1 MGYEHSQDDETI
13 DIFDNE
19 DVEVDDYQD
28 DVLDDE
34 DLEAIAH
41 YGMPRRSGRYPWGSG
56 ENPYQREAFFR
67 SSYGE
72 LRSQGLSDTEIRTA
86 MGMSST
92 EFRQMKSISKDRVR
106 SELIAQVMKL
116 KEHGYSNVEI
126 GKRLNPPKGE
136 SYVRSIL
143 TDQAKERTELTKK
156 AADFM
161 KKQLSTKKYLDVGE
175 ASERE
180 LSDIL
185 GYKIT
190 AERKDTALKMLQ
202 QEGYDIVEIKLQQ
215 ATNKRNFTTM
225 KILAP
230 KGTTKQ
236 DIYNNLDAVKTIGD
250 YDTVSEMTELGLKP
264 PVSLDSSRIQIRYR
278 DQGGLEKDGTI
289 ELRRGVDDISLGKAN
304 YAQVRIAVD
313 GTHYLKGM
321 AVYSDN
327 LPDGIDVVFNTNKTE
342 DVPMLGPKDNTVLKP
357 MKRTADGQ
365 IDPANP
371 FGATIKKQ
379 LFYNS
384 GDGNEKQG
392 VMNIV
397 NEEGGWAEYAKTLSA
412 QMLSKQPVPLIK
424 RQLNESY
431 ESRKK
436 ELDEILSLTNPAVK
450 KKLLESYAED
460 CDTAAVNLKAAA
472 FPRQA
477 TQVILPLTTIKD
489 TEVYAPQYRD
499 GEEVVLIRFP
509 HAGIFEIPKLR
520 VNNRNKEGKSS
531 IGPAAK
537 DAIGISSTVAEQ
549 LSGADF
555 DGDTVLVIPVNDKV
569 RIRTDKTLDALKG
582 FDPKVEYKGY
592 PGLKKI
598 NSDYKQKQ
606 MGVVSNLITDM
617 TLQGAPMDEI
627 ARAVKYSMCIIDAE
641 KHNLDYKRCYQEQN
655 IDALK
660 KEYQG
665 GGGVST
671 LISRAKSPIQVPE
684 RKNFSIDRDTD
695 RATGEKKYRETG
707 RSYTDK
713 NGKVVLAQ
721 EDSTRMAET
730 KDARTLISDADTPT
744 ERAYANY
751 ANQMKALANKARK
764 EYLDTPSAKFNRSAE
779 KTYEA
784 EVNSLKVKL
793 NKALKNAPRERQAQL
808 VANVVI
814 KNKKKDNPDIDKKEE
829 KRLRQQAIAAARARF
844 GANRQDVRIDI
855 TDREWEAIQSG
866 AISNSLLMKV
876 LANTD
881 MDAVKQRAMPYQGQ
895 TVTPSM
901 ERRIRAMLSSGRTAA
916 EIADSVGVS
925 VSTVNSYR

>member
-1 MGYEHSQDDETI
+1 
-13 DIFDNE
+13 
-19 DVEVDDYQD
+19 
-28 DVLDDE
+28 
-34 DLEAIAH
+34 
-41 YGMPRRSGRYPWGSG
+41 
-56 ENPYQREAFFR
+56 
-67 SSYGE
+67 
-72 LRSQGLSDTEIRTA
+72 
-86 MGMSST
+86 
-92 EFRQMKSISKDRVR
+92 
-106 SELIAQVMKL
+106 
-116 KEHGYSNVEI
+116 
-126 GKRLNPPKGE
+126 
-136 SYVRSIL
+136 
-143 TDQAKERTELTKK
+143 
-156 AADFM
+156 M

-264 PVSLDSSRIQIRYR
+264 PVSLDSSRIQVRYR

-713 NGKVVLAQ
+713 NGKVVLAK

-925 VSTVNSYR
+925 VSAVNSYR

>member
-1 MGYEHSQDDETI
+1 
-13 DIFDNE
+13 
-19 DVEVDDYQD
+19 
-28 DVLDDE
+28 
-34 DLEAIAH
+34 
-41 YGMPRRSGRYPWGSG
+41 
-56 ENPYQREAFFR
+56 
-67 SSYGE
+67 
-72 LRSQGLSDTEIRTA
+72 
-86 MGMSST
+86 
-92 EFRQMKSISKDRVR
+92 
-106 SELIAQVMKL
+106 
-116 KEHGYSNVEI
+116 
-126 GKRLNPPKGE
+126 
-136 SYVRSIL
+136 
-143 TDQAKERTELTKK
+143 
-156 AADFM
+156 
-161 KKQLSTKKYLDVGE
+161 
-175 ASERE
+175 
-180 LSDIL
+180 
-185 GYKIT
+185 
-190 AERKDTALKMLQ
+190 
-202 QEGYDIVEIKLQQ
+202 
-215 ATNKRNFTTM
+215 
-225 KILAP
+225 
-230 KGTTKQ
+230 
-236 DIYNNLDAVKTIGD
+236 
-250 YDTVSEMTELGLKP
+250 
-264 PVSLDSSRIQIRYR
+264 
-278 DQGGLEKDGTI
+278 
-289 ELRRGVDDISLGKAN
+289 
-304 YAQVRIAVD
+304 
-313 GTHYLKGM
+313 
-321 AVYSDN
+321 
-327 LPDGIDVVFNTNKTE
+327 
-342 DVPMLGPKDNTVLKP
+342 

-436 ELDEILSLTNPAVK
+436 ELDEILSLSNPAVK

-713 NGKVVLAQ
+713 NGKVVLAR
-721 EDSTRMAET
+721 ENSTRMAET
-730 KDARTLISDADTPT
+730 NDARTLISDADTPT

-901 ERRIRAMLSSGRTAA
+901 ERRIRTMLRSGRTAA

>member
-1 MGYEHSQDDETI
+1 MGYEHSQEDESM
-13 DIFDNE
+13 DIFDDE
-19 DVEVDDYQD
+19 DIEVEDYPDDI
-28 DVLDDE
+28 LDDE
-34 DLEAIAH
+34 DLEVIAH

-56 ENPYQREAFFR
+56 ENPYQHEAFFR
-67 SSYGE
+67 RSYGE
-72 LRSQGLSDTEIRTA
+72 LRSQGLSDAEIRTA

-106 SELIAQVMKL
+106 AERIAQVMKL

-143 TDQAKERTELTKK
+143 TAQAKERTELTKK

-161 KKQLSTKKYLDVGE
+161 KNQLSSKKYLDVGE

-202 QEGYDIVEIKLQQ
+202 EEGYDIVEIKLQQ

-250 YDTVSEMTELGLKP
+250 YETVSEMTELGLKP
-264 PVSLDSSRIQIRYR
+264 PVSLDSSRIQVRYR

-327 LPDGIDVVFNTNKTE
+327 LPDGVDVIFNTNKTE

-357 MKRTADGQ
+357 MKRTADGEV
-365 IDPANP
+365 DAANP

-384 GDGNEKQG
+384 GDGKEKQG

-436 ELDEILSLTNPAVK
+436 ELEEILSLTNPAVK

-531 IGPAAK
+531 IGSAAK

-555 DGDTVLVIPVNDKV
+555 DGDTVLVIPVNEKV

-671 LISRAKSPIQVPE
+671 LISRAKSPIQVSE

-695 RATGEKKYRETG
+695 RETGEKKYRETG

-713 NGKVVLAQ
+713 NGKVQLAQ
-721 EDSTRMAET
+721 ENSTRMAET
-730 KDARTLISDADTPT
+730 KDARTLISDADTLT
-744 ERAYANY
+744 ERVYANY

-779 KTYEA
+779 KTYEE

-829 KRLRQQAIAAARARF
+829 KRLRQQAIAAARVRF

-866 AISNSLLMKV
+866 AVSNSLLMRI

-881 MDAVKQRAMPYQGQ
+881 MDAVRQRAMPYQGQ

-901 ERRIRAMLSSGRTAA
+901 ERRIRTMLNSGRTAA
-916 EIADSVGVS
+916 EIADAVGVS
-925 VSTVNSYR
+925 VTTVNNYR

>member
-1 MGYEHSQDDETI
+1 M
-13 DIFDNE
+13 
-19 DVEVDDYQD
+19 
-28 DVLDDE
+28 
-34 DLEAIAH
+34 
-41 YGMPRRSGRYPWGSG
+41 
-56 ENPYQREAFFR
+56 
-67 SSYGE
+67 
-72 LRSQGLSDTEIRTA
+72 
-86 MGMSST
+86 
-92 EFRQMKSISKDRVR
+92 
-106 SELIAQVMKL
+106 
-116 KEHGYSNVEI
+116 
-126 GKRLNPPKGE
+126 
-136 SYVRSIL
+136 
-143 TDQAKERTELTKK
+143 
-156 AADFM
+156 
-161 KKQLSTKKYLDVGE
+161 
-175 ASERE
+175 
-180 LSDIL
+180 
-185 GYKIT
+185 
-190 AERKDTALKMLQ
+190 
-202 QEGYDIVEIKLQQ
+202 
-215 ATNKRNFTTM
+215 
-225 KILAP
+225 
-230 KGTTKQ
+230 
-236 DIYNNLDAVKTIGD
+236 
-250 YDTVSEMTELGLKP
+250 
-264 PVSLDSSRIQIRYR
+264 
-278 DQGGLEKDGTI
+278 EKDGTI

-327 LPDGIDVVFNTNKTE
+327 LPDGVDVVFNTNKTE

-357 MKRTADGQ
+357 MKRTADGKV
-365 IDPANP
+365 DPANP

-671 LISRAKSPIQVPE
+671 LISRAKSPYQVPE

-707 RSYTDK
+707 RTYTDK

-721 EDSTRMAET
+721 ENSTRMAET

-779 KTYEA
+779 KAYEA

-881 MDAVKQRAMPYQGQ
+881 MDAVRQRAMPYQGQ

-901 ERRIRAMLSSGRTAA
+901 ERRIRTMLSSGRTAA

>member
-1 MGYEHSQDDETI
+1 MGYEHSQEDESM
-13 DIFDNE
+13 DIFDDE
-19 DVEVDDYQD
+19 DIKVEDYQD
-28 DVLDDE
+28 DILDDE

-56 ENPYQREAFFR
+56 ENPYQHEAFFR
-67 SSYGE
+67 RSYGE
-72 LRSQGLSDTEIRTA
+72 LRSQGLSDAEIRTA

-92 EFRQMKSISKDRVR
+92 EFRQMKSISKDRIR
-106 SELIAQVMKL
+106 AERIAQVMKL

-143 TDQAKERTELTKK
+143 TEQAKERTELTKK

-161 KKQLSTKKYLDVGE
+161 KNQLSTKKYLDVGE

-202 QEGYDIVEIKLQQ
+202 EEGYDIVEIKLQQ

-250 YDTVSEMTELGLKP
+250 YETVSEMTTLGLKP
-264 PVSLDSSRIQIRYR
+264 PVSLDSSRIQVRYR

-327 LPDGIDVVFNTNKTE
+327 LPDGVDVIFNTNKTE

-357 MKRTADGQ
+357 MKRTADGE
-365 IDPANP
+365 IDAANP

-379 LFYNS
+379 LFYAS
-384 GDGNEKQG
+384 GDGKEKQG

-436 ELDEILSLTNPAVK
+436 ELEEILSLTNPAVK

-531 IGPAAK
+531 IGSAAK

-555 DGDTVLVIPVNDKV
+555 DGDTVLVIPVNEKV

-671 LISRAKSPIQVPE
+671 LISRAKSPIQVSE

-695 RATGEKKYRETG
+695 RETGEKKYRETG

-721 EDSTRMAET
+721 ENSTRMAET

-744 ERAYANY
+744 ERVYANY

-779 KTYEA
+779 KTYEE

-829 KRLRQQAIAAARARF
+829 KRLRQQAIAAARVRF

-866 AISNSLLMKV
+866 AVSNSLLMRI

-881 MDAVKQRAMPYQGQ
+881 MDAVRQRAMPYQGQ

-901 ERRIRAMLSSGRTAA
+901 ERRIRTMLSSGRTAA
-916 EIADSVGVS
+916 EIADAVGVS
-925 VSTVNSYR
+925 VTTVNNYR

>member
-1 MGYEHSQDDETI
+1 
-13 DIFDNE
+13 
-19 DVEVDDYQD
+19 
-28 DVLDDE
+28 
-34 DLEAIAH
+34 
-41 YGMPRRSGRYPWGSG
+41 
-56 ENPYQREAFFR
+56 
-67 SSYGE
+67 
-72 LRSQGLSDTEIRTA
+72 
-86 MGMSST
+86 
-92 EFRQMKSISKDRVR
+92 
-106 SELIAQVMKL
+106 
-116 KEHGYSNVEI
+116 
-126 GKRLNPPKGE
+126 
-136 SYVRSIL
+136 
-143 TDQAKERTELTKK
+143 
-156 AADFM
+156 
-161 KKQLSTKKYLDVGE
+161 
-175 ASERE
+175 
-180 LSDIL
+180 
-185 GYKIT
+185 
-190 AERKDTALKMLQ
+190 
-202 QEGYDIVEIKLQQ
+202 
-215 ATNKRNFTTM
+215 M

-250 YDTVSEMTELGLKP
+250 YETVSEMTELGLKP
-264 PVSLDSSRIQIRYR
+264 PVSLDSSRIRVRYR

-327 LPDGIDVVFNTNKTE
+327 LPDGVDVVFNTNKTE

-357 MKRTADGQ
+357 MKRTADGK

-671 LISRAKSPIQVPE
+671 LISRAKSPYQVPE

-695 RATGEKKYRETG
+695 RETGEKKYRETG
-707 RSYTDK
+707 RTYTDK
-713 NGKVVLAQ
+713 NGKVVAQ
-721 EDSTRMAET
+721 ENSTRMAET

-779 KTYEA
+779 KAYEA

-881 MDAVKQRAMPYQGQ
+881 MDAVRQRAMPHQGQ

-901 ERRIRAMLSSGRTAA
+901 ERRIRTMLNSGRTAA

>member
-1 MGYEHSQDDETI
+1 MT
-13 DIFDNE
+13 
-19 DVEVDDYQD
+19 
-28 DVLDDE
+28 
-34 DLEAIAH
+34 DLGI
-41 YGMPRRSGRYPWGSG
+41 
-56 ENPYQREAFFR
+56 
-67 SSYGE
+67 
-72 LRSQGLSDTEIRTA
+72 
-86 MGMSST
+86 
-92 EFRQMKSISKDRVR
+92 
-106 SELIAQVMKL
+106 
-116 KEHGYSNVEI
+116 
-126 GKRLNPPKGE
+126 
-136 SYVRSIL
+136 
-143 TDQAKERTELTKK
+143 
-156 AADFM
+156 
-161 KKQLSTKKYLDVGE
+161 
-175 ASERE
+175 
-180 LSDIL
+180 
-185 GYKIT
+185 
-190 AERKDTALKMLQ
+190 
-202 QEGYDIVEIKLQQ
+202 
-215 ATNKRNFTTM
+215 
-225 KILAP
+225 
-230 KGTTKQ
+230 
-236 DIYNNLDAVKTIGD
+236 
-250 YDTVSEMTELGLKP
+250 KP
-264 PVSLDSSRIQIRYR
+264 PVSLDSSRIQVRYR

-327 LPDGIDVVFNTNKTE
+327 LPDGVDVVFNTNKTE

-569 RIRTDKTLDALKG
+569 KIRTDKTLDALKG

-721 EDSTRMAET
+721 ESSTRMAET

-901 ERRIRAMLSSGRTAA
+901 ERRIRTMLNSGRTAA

>member
-1 MGYEHSQDDETI
+1 MGYEHSHDDESI

-19 DVEVDDYQD
+19 DIEVDDYQD
-28 DVLDDE
+28 DILDDE

-56 ENPYQREAFFR
+56 ENPYQREALFR

-72 LRSQGLSDTEIRTA
+72 LRSQGLSDAEIRTA

-106 SELIAQVMKL
+106 AELIAQAMKL

-143 TDQAKERTELTKK
+143 TEQAKERTELTKK

-202 QEGYDIVEIKLQQ
+202 EEGYDIVEIKLQQ

-250 YDTVSEMTELGLKP
+250 YETVSEMTDLGIKP
-264 PVSLDSSRIQIRYR
+264 PVSLDSSRIQVRYR

-327 LPDGIDVVFNTNKTE
+327 LPDGVDVVFNTNKTE

-569 RIRTDKTLDALKG
+569 KIRTDKTLDALKG

-671 LISRAKSPIQVPE
+671 LISKAKSPIQVPE

-721 EDSTRMAET
+721 ENSTRMAET

-751 ANQMKALANKARK
+751 ANQMKALANNARK
-764 EYLDTPSAKFNRSAE
+764 EYLNTPSAKFNRSAE

-814 KNKKKDNPDIDKKEE
+814 KNKKKENPDIDKKEE

-925 VSTVNSYR
+925 ASTVNSYR

>member
-1 MGYEHSQDDETI
+1 
-13 DIFDNE
+13 
-19 DVEVDDYQD
+19 
-28 DVLDDE
+28 
-34 DLEAIAH
+34 
-41 YGMPRRSGRYPWGSG
+41 
-56 ENPYQREAFFR
+56 
-67 SSYGE
+67 
-72 LRSQGLSDTEIRTA
+72 
-86 MGMSST
+86 
-92 EFRQMKSISKDRVR
+92 
-106 SELIAQVMKL
+106 
-116 KEHGYSNVEI
+116 
-126 GKRLNPPKGE
+126 
-136 SYVRSIL
+136 
-143 TDQAKERTELTKK
+143 
-156 AADFM
+156 
-161 KKQLSTKKYLDVGE
+161 
-175 ASERE
+175 
-180 LSDIL
+180 
-185 GYKIT
+185 
-190 AERKDTALKMLQ
+190 
-202 QEGYDIVEIKLQQ
+202 
-215 ATNKRNFTTM
+215 
-225 KILAP
+225 
-230 KGTTKQ
+230 
-236 DIYNNLDAVKTIGD
+236 
-250 YDTVSEMTELGLKP
+250 MTELGLKP
-264 PVSLDSSRIQIRYR
+264 PVSLDSSRIQVRYR

-327 LPDGIDVVFNTNKTE
+327 LPDGVDVVFNTNKTE

-365 IDPANP
+365 VDPANP

-436 ELDEILSLTNPAVK
+436 ELEEILSLTNPAVK

-531 IGPAAK
+531 IGSAAK

-671 LISRAKSPIQVPE
+671 LISKAKSPKQVPE

-695 RATGEKKYRETG
+695 RETGEKKYRETG
-707 RSYTDK
+707 RTYTDK

-721 EDSTRMAET
+721 ENTTRMADT

-779 KTYEA
+779 KTYEE

-829 KRLRQQAIAAARARF
+829 KRLRQQAIAAARVRF

-866 AISNSLLMKV
+866 AISNSLLMRV

-881 MDAVKQRAMPYQGQ
+881 MDAVRQRAMPYQGQ

-901 ERRIRAMLSSGRTAA
+901 ERRIRTMLSSGRTAA
-916 EIADSVGVS
+916 EIADAVGVS
-925 VSTVNSYR
+925 VTTVNNYR

>member
-1 MGYEHSQDDETI
+1 MEREDFQEDVAM
-13 DIFDNE
+13 DIFDDEN
-19 DVEVDDYQD
+19 VDTEDYQD

-72 LRSQGLSDTEIRTA
+72 LRSKGLSDVEIRTA

-106 SELIAQVMKL
+106 AERIAQIMKL

-136 SYVRSIL
+136 SYVRSVL
-143 TDQAKERTELTKK
+143 NGQAKERTELTKK

-161 KKQLSTKKYLDVGE
+161 KAQMANKKYLDVGE

-185 GYKIT
+185 GYKVT

-202 QEGYDIVEIKLQQ
+202 EEGYDIVEIRLQQ

-230 KGTTKQ
+230 EGTTKQ
-236 DIYNNLDAVKTIGD
+236 DIYNNLDAVKSIGD
-250 YDTVSEMTELGLKP
+250 YETLSEMTELGLKP
-264 PVSLDSSRIQIRYR
+264 PISLDSSRIQVRYR

-321 AVYSDN
+321 ALYSDD
-327 LPDGIDVVFNTNKTE
+327 LPDGVDVVFNTNKTA

-357 MKRTADGQ
+357 MKRTADGEV
-365 IDPANP
+365 DAANP

-379 LFYNS
+379 LYYNS
-384 GDGNEKQG
+384 GDGKETQG

-397 NEEGGWAEYAKTLSA
+397 KDEGDWADYAKTLSA

-436 ELDEILSLTNPAVK
+436 ELEEILSLTNPAVK

-499 GEEVVLIRFP
+499 GEDVVLIRFP

-520 VNNRNKEGKSS
+520 VNNRNKEGKST
-531 IGPAAK
+531 IGASAK

-555 DGDTVLVIPVNDKV
+555 DGDCVLVIPVNDKV
-569 RIRTDKTLDALKG
+569 NIRTSKVLKSLKG

-617 TLQGAPMDEI
+617 TLQGADMDEI

-641 KHNLDYKRCYQEQN
+641 KHNLDYRRCYQEQR
-655 IDALK
+655 IDELK
-660 KEYQG
+660 KDYQG

-671 LISRAKSPIQVPE
+671 LISRAKSPKQVPE

-695 RATGEKKYRETG
+695 KETGEKTYRETG
-707 RSYTDK
+707 RTYVDK
-713 NGKVVLAQ
+713 NGKVQLAM
-721 EDSTRMAET
+721 ENSTKMAET
-730 KDARTLISDADTPT
+730 KDARTLISTADTST

-764 EYLDTPSAKFNRSAE
+764 EYLDTPNATFNRSAE
-779 KTYEA
+779 KTYEQ
-784 EVNSLKVKL
+784 EVNSLKTKL
-793 NKALKNAPRERQAQL
+793 NKALKNAPKERQAQL
-808 VANVVI
+808 VANVII
-814 KNKKKDNPDIDKKEE
+814 KNKKKDNPNIDKKEE

-844 GANRQDVRIDI
+844 GANRQDVRISI
-855 TDREWEAIQSG
+855 TDREWEAVQAG
-866 AISNSLLMKV
+866 AVSNSLLMRV

-881 MDAVKQRAMPYQGQ
+881 MDSVRQRAMPRQE
-895 TVTPSM
+895 TVVTPTM
-901 ERRIRAMLSSGRTAA
+901 ERRIRNMLSNGRTSG
-916 EIADSVGVS
+916 EIADAVGVS
-925 VSTVNSYR
+925 VTTVNNYR

>member
-1 MGYEHSQDDETI
+1 MGYEHSHDDESI

-19 DVEVDDYQD
+19 DIEVDDYQD
-28 DVLDDE
+28 DILDDE

-56 ENPYQREAFFR
+56 ENPYQREALFR

-72 LRSQGLSDTEIRTA
+72 LRSQGLSDAEIRTA

-106 SELIAQVMKL
+106 AELIAQAMKL

-143 TDQAKERTELTKK
+143 TEQAKERTELTKK

-202 QEGYDIVEIKLQQ
+202 EEGYDIVEIKLQQ

-250 YDTVSEMTELGLKP
+250 YETVSEMTDLGIKP
-264 PVSLDSSRIQIRYR
+264 PVSLDSSRIQVRYR

-327 LPDGIDVVFNTNKTE
+327 LPDGVDVVFNTNKTE

-569 RIRTDKTLDALKG
+569 KIRTDKTLDALKG

-671 LISRAKSPIQVPE
+671 LISKAKSPIQVPE

-707 RSYTDK
+707 RIYTDK

-721 EDSTRMAET
+721 ENSTRMAET

-751 ANQMKALANKARK
+751 ANQMKALANNARK
-764 EYLDTPSAKFNRSAE
+764 EYLNTPSAKFNRSAE

-814 KNKKKDNPDIDKKEE
+814 KNKKKENPDIDKKEE

-901 ERRIRAMLSSGRTAA
+901 ERRIRTMLNSGRTAA

-925 VSTVNSYR
+925 ASTVNSYR